1 MSLKRLSAVM
11 LACLVLSACG
21 GVDPASPLGKRKA
34 IFKQMLHTSEDMN
47 GMLLGRLTFDAATFA
62 ASAQTLDGLAH
73 QPWQHFPQV
82 REQDHTSA
90 KPEVWERQARFQQL
104 ARSLE
109 AATGALVVASRAQ
122 PLKDLDLD
130 QPMQNVENAC
140 KACHREFRDH

>member
-1 MSLKRLSAVM
+1 MSLKRLSVVV
-11 LACLVLSACG
+11 LACMVLCACG
-21 GVDPASPLGKRKA
+21 GVDPDSPLGKRKA

-47 GMLLGRLTFDAATFA
+47 GMLLGRLAFDAPAFA
-62 ASAQTLDGLAH
+62 ASAVKLDGLAH

-90 KPEVWERQARFQQL
+90 KPEVWERQARFQAL

-109 AATGALVVASRAQ
+109 GATGELVVASRAQ

-130 QPMQNVENAC
+130 KPMQKVENAC